1 MNRTI
6 FTYITIL
13 LFAFSLSLSA
23 KKHVKIATVSVMPP
37 VIDLHTDPQ
46 KVVDMMIDFW
56 GKEIDK
62 VLPDRPDLI
71 VLPEAC
77 DRPQNFYLDWSIET
91 TFYKVRGN
99 QILDFFAK
107 IARENHCYIAYS
119 TKHPVEDG
127 SYRNS
132 TFMIDRKGMV
142 IGTYNKNFP
151 TIGEMKRGVKAGKS
165 APVFKCDFGTVG
177 ALICFDLLFEE
188 LMHEYAEKQ
197 PDILIFPAR
206 YHGGMMQSI
215 WAYNT
220 QAYFVGSI
228 EDRPGLPS
236 QIYNPVGELI
246 ATTTNYT
253 DHVTADVNLDYKVVH
268 LDNNWDKLKKL
279 KEKYGTQVKIHDP
292 GYVGVVLVT
301 SESDT
306 VSVPQMLREFDIK
319 DWHDYYKRSV
329 DYRNQQIGIDK

>member
-1 MNRTI
+1 MNKII
-6 FTYITIL
+6 FAHIIIL
-13 LFAFSLSLSA
+13 ALAFNANVFA
-23 KKHVKIATVSVMPP
+23 KKDVKIATVSVMPP
-37 VIDLHTDPQ
+37 VIDLHTPPQ

-56 GKEIDK
+56 QKKIDQ
-62 VLPDRPDLI
+62 VLPDKPDLI

-77 DRPQNFYLDWSIET
+77 DRPQNFYVDWGIET
-91 TFYKVRGN
+91 KYYEVRGN

-107 IARENHCYIAYS
+107 IARDNHCYIAYS
-119 TKHPVEDG
+119 FKHKVEDG
-127 SYRNS
+127 SYRN
-132 TFMIDRKGMV
+132 TGVMIDREGKE
-142 IGTYNKNFP
+142 IGRYNKNFP
-151 TIGEMKRGVKAGKS
+151 TIGEMKRGVKAGKD
-165 APVFKCDFGTVG
+165 APIIQCDFGKVG
-177 ALICFDLLFEE
+177 MLICFDLLFEE
-188 LMHEYAEKQ
+188 LMNKYAAEE
-197 PDILIFPAR
+197 PDLLLFPAR

-253 DHVTADVNLDYKVVH
+253 DFVVATVNLDYEVVH
-268 LDNNWDKLKKL
+268 LDNNWEKLRRL
-279 KEKYGTQVKIHDP
+279 KEKYGKEVNIHDP

-301 SESDT
+301 GESENI
-306 VSVPQMLREFDIK
+306 SVHQMLEEFGIN

-329 DYRNQQIGIDK
+329 EYREQHIR